1 MDPNIG
7 GSNGSIVV
15 SYEEELNG
23 RYPGNIDVLNSSI
36 RVTPEKTF
44 PIFDIKVKLNDFL
57 DQEPI
62 STKTGKSGVV
72 QRYDDKNEH
81 LVVDT
86 NDTFEPGDV
95 IIGQFSE
102 SQATILREDS
112 PESQYEIG
120 ASTLINKG
128 FQKTLDF

>member
-7 GSNGSIVV
+7 GANGSIVV
-15 SYEEELNG
+15 SYEEALNG
-23 RYPGNIDVLNSSI
+23 RYPGNIDALNSSI

-95 IIGQFSE
+95 IINTPPTFGMYAFDCS
-102 SQATILREDS
+102 
-112 PESQYEIG
+112 
-120 ASTLINKG
+120 ING
-128 FQKTLDF
+128 MLCLS